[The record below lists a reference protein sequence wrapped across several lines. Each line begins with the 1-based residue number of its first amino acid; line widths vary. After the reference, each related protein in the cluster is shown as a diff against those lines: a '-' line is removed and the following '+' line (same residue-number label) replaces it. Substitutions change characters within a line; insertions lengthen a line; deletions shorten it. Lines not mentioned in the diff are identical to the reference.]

1 MSTGLAAG
9 ATFFALS
16 GAVLSLTFTIAF
28 GVFTSCSPDSLAPLK
43 NEQLKLLFQQF
54 SGFLEAAGLCRGF
67 FENNRP
73 PLLTSFAMSL
83 MATVFGFCATGAMVV
98 GITGNKQ
105 MLMAGAGLSFF
116 SMVLACL
123 GFVFYTDFKI
133 GDDSLFGLGWGQG
146 CNIGACVSFLFA
158 AGLGG
163 VAFATAGGQP
173 GSSQKKA
180 PSSAP
185 GVTMNQNP
193 IQGAPENV

>member
-28 GVFTSCSPDSLAPLK
+28 GVFTRCSPDSLAPYDGVGAS
-43 NEQLKLLFQQF
+43 QLFLSQ
-54 SGFLEAAGLCRGF
+54 LEASGLCRGF
-67 FENNRP
+67 FENNDRAP
-73 PLLTSFAMSL
+73 DLTSFAMSL

-123 GFVFYTDFKI
+123 GFVFYTD
-133 GDDSLFGLGWGQG
+133 GLGQLGWGQG

-163 VAFATAGGQP
+163 VAFATAGVQP